1 MSYSPELTYFLDKLN
16 GFSTNIFR
24 LEPQGSSTA
33 SPNSIIRVSLPTN
46 AILNMRSFAFHFG
59 ATTAGTGA
67 RLPAKIDTLIDR
79 VEVACG
85 SVQLSSGANY
95 YNVLR
100 HAKDALMGT
109 KNDVVLGHD
118 AIVRTRSYVDNS
130 TITTTNAEEYDA
142 TKSRFCIDHWEGF
155 LGSCEPALMDVANLP
170 DVVISIYLAGNE
182 VLTSSAGVG
191 LDGAGATDITDPAT
205 PPNATYTLNN
215 IHFTIEAVGLSDGIF
230 DNMVQ
235 GMIAQKGFLEV
246 PFKQYVAFEDT
257 HAGSMRFSV
266 STQSLDRIW
275 AVHRGTAPGSQ
286 GGAIRVEGYA
296 NSTGAST
303 YDTHGVFDCN
313 KERYVGAYYNFP
325 EPTSA
330 TFATYQF
337 QLNGA
342 YYPQH
347 RATFEEMYAISRNS
361 VLGKPQDKVPLHTV
375 RSNFAVNCIRL
386 NLPNSELS
394 RTISG
399 LNTSGISLNGFYN
412 IHNKNNNP
420 VVNIFCELSSSLKIG
435 MGRQCEVVM

>member
-24 LEPQGSSTA
+24 LEPQGSNTA

-46 AILNMRSFAFHFG
+46 AILNTRSFAFHFG
-59 ATTAGTGA
+59 ATTSGGGA

-85 SVQLSSGANY
+85 SVQLSSGSNY

-109 KNDVVLGHD
+109 KTDVVLGHD
-118 AIVRTRSYVDNS
+118 AIVRTKSYVDDS
-130 TITTTNAEEYDA
+130 SITGTDAEDYGV
-142 TKSRFCIDHWEGF
+142 TKANFCIDHFEGF
-155 LGSCEPALMDVANLP
+155 LGSCEPALLDVANLP
-170 DVVISIYLAGNE
+170 DIVISIYLAGNE
-182 VLTSSAGVG
+182 VLTSSAGVALEG
-191 LDGAGATDITDPAT
+191 TGALDFTDTGAN
-205 PPNATYTLNN
+205 NASYSLNN

-235 GMIAQKGFLEV
+235 GMIAQKGFLEI

-257 HAGSMRFSV
+257 HGGAMRFSV

-275 AVHRGTAPGSQ
+275 AVHRGATPGTQ
-286 GGAIRVEGYA
+286 GPPIRVEGYA

-325 EPTSA
+325 EPSA
-330 TFATYQF
+330 TSLYQF

-347 RATFEEMYAISRNS
+347 KGTFEEMYAISRNS
-361 VLGKPQDKVPLHTV
+361 VLGKTQDKVPLHTV
-375 RSNFAVNCIRL
+375 RNNFAVNCIRL

-399 LNTSGISLNGFYN
+399 LNTSGISLNGYYN
-412 IHNKNNNP
+412 ITNLPAINKP
-420 VVNIFCELSSSLKIG
+420 VVNIFCELTSSLKIG
-435 MGRQCEVVM
+435 MGRQVEVIS

>member
-24 LEPQGSSTA
+24 LEPQGSNSA
-33 SPNSIIRVSLPTN
+33 NPNSIIRVSLPTN

-59 ATTAGTGA
+59 ATTTGSGA

-79 VEVACG
+79 VEVTCG

-109 KNDVVLGHD
+109 KTDVVLGHD
-118 AIVRTRSYVDNS
+118 AIVRTKSYVDDS
-130 TITTTNAEEYDA
+130 SITGTDAETYPV
-142 TKSRFCIDHWEGF
+142 TKAHFCIDHWEGF
-155 LGSCEPALMDVANLP
+155 LGSCSPALMDVANLP

-182 VLTSSAGVG
+182 VLTSSAGVA
-191 LDGAGATDITDPAT
+191 LDGTGALDITDVGFA
-205 PPNATYTLNN
+205 NAAYSLNN

-257 HAGSMRFSV
+257 TKGAMRFSV

-275 AVHRGTAPGSQ
+275 AVHREDDTTTQ
-286 GGAIRVEGYA
+286 LVKKVEGYA
-296 NSTGAST
+296 DNGGASS

-313 KERYVGAYYNFP
+313 KERYVGVFYNFP
-325 EPTSA
+325 EPSA
-330 TFATYQF
+330 TATYQF

-342 YYPQH
+342 YYPQ
-347 RATFEEMYAISRNS
+347 AKTSFEGMYQISRNS
-361 VLGKPQDKVPLHTV
+361 ILGKSQDKVPLHTV
-375 RSNFAVNCIRL
+375 RKNFCVNCIRL

-394 RTISG
+394 RTVSG
-399 LNTSGISLNGFYN
+399 LNTSGISLNGYYN
-412 IHNKNNNP
+412 MSGLSANKK
-420 VVNIFCELSSSLKIG
+420 VNLFAEMTSCLKIG
-435 MGRQCEVVM
+435 IGRQVEVVV